1 MKKYLFKWQHKGKSG
16 SFIYEWYKGMPSA
29 RWIANNMGD
38 VEYVDTGKLC
48 NHYLNIE
55 DKEY

>member
-1 MKKYLFKWQHKGKSG
+1 MKMKRYLFKWQHKGKSE

-38 VEYVDTGKLC
+38 VEVYENVVYELLK
-48 NHYLNIE
+48 
-55 DKEY
+55 